1 MATYIAYLNGNWI
14 DPNEI
19 RIDHRDRGFRTGD
32 CVFDTART
40 FNGLIYNARRH
51 AERFARSLK
60 YARLDSGLTTEEW
73 EALFHESVER
83 NKHNLDEAGDFY
95 IYPFVTR
102 GMGWPAPASGP
113 PTVACIAYPVYFGR
127 WAEWFDEGVKG
138 AIPKTRNLSSQQ
150 VDPKIKHQSR
160 MHMNLAE
167 MEAWDIDEG
176 AYPVMLDMAGNIT
189 EGTINSVFL
198 VSGGVLKCPTDSSIL
213 QSESRWT
220 IRDLASQ
227 LGIEVVQ
234 EDLQP
239 YDLYTADEAFLAFT
253 GPCVLPL
260 TTIDKRPVGDGKP
273 GPITNQLLAA
283 WSERVGV
290 DIVGQ
295 AKSYGEMTNSGHPD
309 APQSDRS

>member
-1 MATYIAYLNGNWI
+1 MSKYVAYLNGEWI
-14 DPNEI
+14 DSDEI

-40 FNGLIYNARRH
+40 FDGVIFNARRH
-51 AERFARSLK
+51 AERLMRSLK
-60 YARLDSGLTTEEW
+60 YARLDSGLTTDEW

-83 NKHNLDEAGDFY
+83 NKDNLKEAGDFY
-95 IYPFVTR
+95 VYPFVTR
-102 GMGWPAPASGP
+102 GLGWPAPASGP
-113 PTVACIAYPVYFGR
+113 PTVACIAYPLYFGR
-127 WAEWFDEGVKG
+127 WSEWFDEGVKG
-138 AIPKTRNLSSQQ
+138 AIPKTRGLSSDQ

-160 MHMNLAE
+160 MNMNLAE

-176 AYPVMLDMAGNIT
+176 AYPVMLDMAGNVT

-198 VSGGVLKCPTDSSIL
+198 VSDG
-213 QSESRWT
+213 
-220 IRDLASQ
+220 DLASQ

-253 GPCVLPL
+253 GPCVLPM
-260 TTIDKRPVGDGKP
+260 TTVDKRSIGDGKP
-273 GPITNQLLAA
+273 GPITTQLLAA
-283 WSERVGV
+283 WSERVGI

-295 AKSYGEMTNSGHPD
+295 AKRYGEMGNPGHPD
-309 APQSDRS
+309 APQSDRH

>member
-1 MATYIAYLNGNWI
+1 MANYIAYLNGNWI

-220 IRDLASQ
+220 IQDLASQ

-239 YDLYTADEAFLAFT
+239 YDLYTADEAFLVSTPFSM
-253 GPCVLPL
+253 LPVTKADNRL
-260 TTIDKRPVGDGKP
+260 IGDGKP
-273 GPITNQLLAA
+273 GKITNQLLAA
-283 WSERVGV
+283 WSDLVGV
-290 DIVGQ
+290 DIAEQ
-295 AKSYGEMTNSGHPD
+295 MRSLSDKNS
-309 APQSDRS
+309 